1 MLVVYEFESLYI
13 MYRYILYIIPF
24 VSRCLYI
31 QYISISTKEFLN
43 HYTRTPVANPCL
55 NVSFF
60 LKYTYIY
67 VNPIF

>member
-1 MLVVYEFESLYI
+1 MLIVYEFELLYI

-24 VSRCLYI
+24 VSRYLYI
-31 QYISISTKEFLN
+31 QHISISIKEFLN
-43 HYTRTPVANPCL
+43 HYTRTPAANPCL
-55 NVSFF
+55 SVLFF